1 MKNTLLIILVILV
14 VTFSSACVHDNLST
28 NFLDDDTIVIDSDKL
43 GLNEDF
49 TVSEIDG
56 KYYTNFDFNGM
67 YTIWEFDSE
76 SDHELNF
83 DYEINL
89 EFGEIRLVMIDP
101 NNNVTDLLDEYINPE
116 TLGNKSINIT
126 KGNYRIKLLGIENAK
141 GKIITKVNYGSIS
154 GVERKEKSNE

>member
-1 MKNTLLIILVILV
+1 
-14 VTFSSACVHDNLST
+14 
-28 NFLDDDTIVIDSDKL
+28 
-43 GLNEDF
+43 
-49 TVSEIDG
+49 
-56 KYYTNFDFNGM
+56 M

-89 EFGEIRLVMIDP
+89 ESGEIRLVMIDP

-116 TLGNKSINIT
+116 IIGKKSINIT

-141 GKIITKVNYGSIS
+141 GRIITKVNYGSIS
-154 GVERKEKSNE
+154 GVERNEKYIFHLFVLSFIPNILSF